1 MIQELHGV
9 MMAVMLPVE
18 ALAINKVVAVAV
30 VPRPLVVMLHIH
42 LEKQEMA
49 VMEQDIQF
57 QDPLF
62 TMAVVEA
69 VETVDHQ
76 AALLELVA
84 KEAVEMESVVEL
96 ELQEQMVLVAVEVP
110 IEIMVLWVVLVLSLF
125 HILLN

>member
-1 MIQELHGV
+1 MV
-9 MMAVMLPVE
+9 VMLPVE
-18 ALAINKVVAVAV
+18 ALVINKVVAVAV
-30 VPRPLVVMLHIH
+30 ARTFQAVMLHIH

-49 VMEQDIQF
+49 VTEQDIQF

-76 AALLELVA
+76 AALLEVVA

-110 IEIMVLWVVLVLSLF
+110 IEIMVLLVVLVLSSF

>member
-1 MIQELHGV
+1 M
-9 MMAVMLPVE
+9 
-18 ALAINKVVAVAV
+18 AV
-30 VPRPLVVMLHIH
+30 VPRLLVLMLRVHPEWRD
-42 LEKQEMA
+42 LV

-76 AALLELVA
+76 AALLEVVD
-84 KEAVEMESVVEL
+84 KEAVEMESAVEL

-110 IEIMVLWVVLVLSLF
+110 IEIMVLLVVLVLSLF